1 MKANP
6 TKLPRVAVAVPGLA
20 GSALRTGGGRRVP
33 SIGVLCAALF
43 LVLSAPNTADSKQLC
58 DDPGGSSSCCKAWG
72 GTWVTGGS
80 GGFCYRNL
88 RISSPA
94 DETACKA
101 SGGKVETKDG
111 EKICLVPI
119 VGGAPAE

>member
-6 TKLPRVAVAVPGLA
+6 TKLEPVAAAVPGLVA
-20 GSALRTGGGRRVP
+20 ARVAVRMRTIGALCAVLSLVLVVP
-33 SIGVLCAALF
+33 SP
-43 LVLSAPNTADSKQLC
+43 SQSKQLC
-58 DDPGGSSSCCKAWG
+58 DNPEGSSSCCKAWG

-88 RISSPA
+88 RISSAA

-119 VGGAPAE
+119 VGGAAAQ